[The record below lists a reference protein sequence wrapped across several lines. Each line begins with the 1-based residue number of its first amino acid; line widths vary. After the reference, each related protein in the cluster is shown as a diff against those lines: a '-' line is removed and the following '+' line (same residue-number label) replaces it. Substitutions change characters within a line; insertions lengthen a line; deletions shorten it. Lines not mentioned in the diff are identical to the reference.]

1 MTIRTRLFLIVVLP
15 SLLAFLLMAWLV
27 HVVLEQW
34 MSMEMTKRMQAVQR
48 AWSVPCAIAM
58 ANGEWERLDA
68 YMVSLMR
75 SAPELDIQDATI
87 LDRDGRVQSH
97 SRAVTEYNQRLDDPF
112 YARALDS
119 PQIEP
124 RLRHG
129 PSGPTMEYAAPLVS
143 GMRWGTLIVTFSTAR
158 IQSTIG
164 RMALLASLAM
174 LIALMAMGLLV
185 YINLSMAVAS
195 PVQSLTE
202 ASEKLAKLQFED
214 IDADD
219 FSGEFHRLAVAFS
232 TMQRELESHTRELS
246 EAIRERTQELQDAL
260 TQVEALARTDGLT
273 GISNY
278 RHFKESTSREVQL
291 AVRAR
296 GPLSLLMID
305 VDFFK
310 VYNDNHGH
318 PAGDR
323 VLSEIGRVLSECV
336 RTTDIVARYGGE
348 EFAVALVDT
357 DATAAKQVAEK
368 IRSSVAGQ
376 RFERA
381 DTQPGG
387 RLTVSVGVA
396 TIPTD
401 AADFDALVQMADQM
415 LYKAKETGRNRI
427 VIASECP

>member
-1 MTIRTRLFLIVVLP
+1 MAIRTRLFLIVVLP

-75 SAPELDIQDATI
+75 SAPELDILDATI

-97 SRAVTEYNQRLDDPF
+97 SRPVAEYNQRLDDPF
-112 YARALDS
+112 YNRALDS
-119 PQIEP
+119 PHIEP
-124 RLRHG
+124 RLRNG
-129 PSGPTMEYAAPLVS
+129 PSGPIMEYAAPLVS

-158 IQSTIG
+158 LQSTIG

-185 YINLSMAVAS
+185 YINLSMAVAN

-214 IDADD
+214 IEVDH
-219 FSGEFHRLAVAFS
+219 FSGEFHRLAIAFS

-246 EAIRERTQELQDAL
+246 EAIKDRTRELEEAL
-260 TQVEALARTDGLT
+260 SQVEALARTDGLT
-273 GISNY
+273 GIANY

-291 AVRAR
+291 AGRTR

-310 VYNDNHGH
+310 VFNDNHGH
-318 PAGDR
+318 PSGDR
-323 VLSEIGRVLSECV
+323 ALSEIGRVLSSCV
-336 RTTDIVARYGGE
+336 RVTDIVARYGGE

-357 DATAAKQVAEK
+357 DAQAAKQVAEK
-368 IRSSVAGQ
+368 IRRSVAAL
-376 RFERA
+376 RFEHTE
-381 DTQPGG
+381 DQPGG

-401 AADFDALVQMADQM
+401 ARDFDALVQMADQM
-415 LYKAKETGRNRI
+415 LYKAKETGRDR
-427 VIASECP
+427 VVVASECP